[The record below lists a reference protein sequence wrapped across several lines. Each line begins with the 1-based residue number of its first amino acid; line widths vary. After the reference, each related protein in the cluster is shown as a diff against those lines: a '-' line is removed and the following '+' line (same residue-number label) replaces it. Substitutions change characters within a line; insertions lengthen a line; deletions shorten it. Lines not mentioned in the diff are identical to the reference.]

1 MRRLILL
8 RHAKS
13 DRPAGVSDLD
23 RPLNSRG
30 KRTAPRV
37 GEYLAAEGLRPDVVV
52 VSPSLRTRQTWDAVQ
67 PALKGPE
74 PEIVQAI
81 YEAPDSAL
89 LAVLRSTPDTAASL
103 LMIGHNPGLQELA
116 LRLAGAGDK
125 TGRKRLTVEFPTAA
139 VAVIDFEG
147 ETWGSVAAGS
157 GRLERFVA
165 PRELDIND

>member
-116 LRLAGAGDK
+116 LRLAGSGDK

>member
-37 GEYLAAEGLRPDVVV
+37 GEYLAAEGLRPDAVV

-116 LRLAGAGDK
+116 LRLAGSGDK
-125 TGRKRLTVEFPTAA
+125 TGRKRLTVEFPTTA

>member
-37 GEYLAAEGLRPDVVV
+37 GEYLAAEGLRPDAVV

-116 LRLAGAGDK
+116 LRLAGSGDK